1 MFGLLTIQ
9 ALAERKSDAMMDLAS
24 VLMIGPPGVVDL
36 ASVLVFG
43 VPSLL
48 LDWAI
53 VTIRR
58 RLWCR

>member
-1 MFGLLTIQ
+1 
-9 ALAERKSDAMMDLAS
+9 MMDLAS